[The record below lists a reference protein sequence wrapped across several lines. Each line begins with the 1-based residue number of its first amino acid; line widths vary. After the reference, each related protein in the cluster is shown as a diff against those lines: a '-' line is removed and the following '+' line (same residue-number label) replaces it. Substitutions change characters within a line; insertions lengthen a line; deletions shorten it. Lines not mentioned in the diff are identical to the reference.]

1 MYFST
6 VGGQM
11 RLYTVLPCERTNYP
25 LSDVLRY
32 RWRTYPFVRCFAM
45 RAYKLSSVCSTVDQG
60 ENNLFADAGTTLTST
75 NAPKGSGYA
84 CLLRQQMASW
94 RASWSS
100 VPDTT
105 SPTAPFG
112 IVQLADGTDE
122 G

>member
-1 MYFST
+1 MS
-6 VGGQM
+6 
-11 RLYTVLPCERTNYP
+11 N
-25 LSDVLRY
+25 DVLLY
-32 RWRTYPFVRCFAM
+32 RWRTDAFAYCFAM
-45 RAYKLSSVCSTVDQG
+45 RAYDITYELSSVCSFVDQG
-60 ENNLFADAGTTLTST
+60 ENNLFADAGTTLKSAS
-75 NAPKGSGYA
+75 APKGSGYA

-94 RASWSS
+94 RAAWSS